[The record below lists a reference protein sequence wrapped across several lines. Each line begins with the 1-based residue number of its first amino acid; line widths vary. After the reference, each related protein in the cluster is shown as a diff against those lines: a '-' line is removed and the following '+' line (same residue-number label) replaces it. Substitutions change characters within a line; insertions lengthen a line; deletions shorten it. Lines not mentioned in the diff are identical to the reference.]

1 MQTTFDQIDDKASDA
16 YAELG
21 AICLRGAFTDWIE
34 VLREGIDRN
43 HDEPGP
49 YFSEN
54 VIDGDT
60 GRFWDDYCNWQRIP
74 EFHRFI
80 TESKAAELAA
90 GVMRSRRAQF
100 FHDHVLVK
108 EADTPKPTP
117 WHQDSPYYFVDGEQ
131 TISFWSPV
139 DPVKE
144 ASLR

>member
-1 MQTTFDQIDDKASDA
+1 MQDCFDSITDETCAA
-16 YAELG
+16 YARLG
-21 AICLRGAFTDWIE
+21 AVCLRDVFSDWIDT
-34 VLREGIDRN
+34 LRAGVERN

-54 VIDGDT
+54 VVGNVD

-90 GVMRSRRAQF
+90 LVMRSKTAQF

-108 EADTPKPTP
+108 EPNTAKPTP
-117 WHQDSPYYFVDGEQ
+117 WHQDAP
-131 TISFWSPV
+131 
-139 DPVKE
+139 
-144 ASLR
+144 